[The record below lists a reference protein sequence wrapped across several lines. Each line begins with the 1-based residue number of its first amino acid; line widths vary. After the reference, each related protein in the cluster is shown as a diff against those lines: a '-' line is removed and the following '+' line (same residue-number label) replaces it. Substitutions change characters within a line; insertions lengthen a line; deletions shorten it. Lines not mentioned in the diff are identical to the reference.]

1 MVTESDKCFEEKES
15 EVKELKMVKGMAA
28 VGLLFF
34 WVDQGRSFWYFF
46 IKNLNEGKEQIRSI
60 SEERTLWQNKQP

>member
-1 MVTESDKCFEEKES
+1 
-15 EVKELKMVKGMAA
+15 MVKCMAA

-34 WVDQGRSFWYFF
+34 WVGQGRSFWYFL
-46 IKNLNEGKEQIRSI
+46 IKNLNEVKEQIRSI

>member
-1 MVTESDKCFEEKES
+1 
-15 EVKELKMVKGMAA
+15 MVKGMAA

-34 WVDQGRSFWYFF
+34 WVGQGRSFWYFL
-46 IKNLNEGKEQIRSI
+46 IKNLNEVKEQIRSI